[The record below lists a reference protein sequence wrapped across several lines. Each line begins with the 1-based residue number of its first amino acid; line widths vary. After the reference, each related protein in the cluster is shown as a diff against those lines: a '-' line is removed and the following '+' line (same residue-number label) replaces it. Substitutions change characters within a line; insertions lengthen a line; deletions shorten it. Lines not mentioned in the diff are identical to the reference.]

1 MQCKNKSL
9 IVCIAAIIIAFGSYT
24 VEATDNTALP
34 TEEIEVIGITPT
46 SSSIGLPEDL
56 IPYHVQSATSEDLE
70 RTHSLDLTDFMNRNL
85 GSVHINDAQNN
96 PLQSEVQY
104 REFTASPLL
113 GLPQG
118 ISIFQ
123 NGIRIN
129 EPFGDAINWDLLPVS
144 AISSIDLI
152 GGSNPLFGLNTLGGA
167 LSITTKDGFTHPG
180 HGFEFYGGSF
190 NRIVATIN
198 SGGNYGTWGYYF
210 TANYFDEEGWRDAS
224 PSNAINVFGSLNYRT
239 DISTMDLNVSHG
251 DTDLIGNGAIPIE
264 LNALER
270 EAVFTSPDQTVND
283 LYMINLQGSHWFSD
297 TIQSSGNIFYRVNN
311 TDTFNGEISEFK
323 ECNIIDIF
331 VDEILIEANEDN
343 LGNAGLN
350 CNTGFTEVQL
360 EVARGGEVA
369 EDQNG
374 NFIKNENANGSE
386 RNAINNSSNREQEGI
401 GSTLQATF
409 LNDLFSRKNQLI
421 VGASYQQGL
430 IDFFQVTEIATL
442 ACEFNGAGCTL
453 PSADRGT
460 ISTGL
465 FAVEEGTRIKSHN
478 RTWSMFLTDTINLTD
493 KSALTVSA
501 RYNNTHIALGDRSNQ
516 SDLVTPEDPTSLN
529 GEHDYQR
536 INPAVGLTYKIK
548 STLGVYGSYSESS
561 RAPTPI
567 ELLCAEPDAPCKLP
581 NAFLADPPL
590 KQVVAKIGKAECEE
604 P

>member
-104 REFTASPLL
+104 RGFTASPLL

-144 AISSIDLI
+144 AISSIDSI

-210 TANYFDEEGWRDAS
+210 TAN
-224 PSNAINVFGSLNYRT
+224 
-239 DISTMDLNVSHG
+239 M
-251 DTDLIGNGAIPIE
+251 
-264 LNALER
+264 
-270 EAVFTSPDQTVND
+270 
-283 LYMINLQGSHWFSD
+283 
-297 TIQSSGNIFYRVNN
+297 
-311 TDTFNGEISEFK
+311 
-323 ECNIIDIF
+323 
-331 VDEILIEANEDN
+331 EIL
-343 LGNAGLN
+343 
-350 CNTGFTEVQL
+350 
-360 EVARGGEVA
+360 
-369 EDQNG
+369 
-374 NFIKNENANGSE
+374 
-386 RNAINNSSNREQEGI
+386 
-401 GSTLQATF
+401 
-409 LNDLFSRKNQLI
+409 
-421 VGASYQQGL
+421 
-430 IDFFQVTEIATL
+430 
-442 ACEFNGAGCTL
+442 
-453 PSADRGT
+453 
-460 ISTGL
+460 
-465 FAVEEGTRIKSHN
+465 
-478 RTWSMFLTDTINLTD
+478 
-493 KSALTVSA
+493 
-501 RYNNTHIALGDRSNQ
+501 
-516 SDLVTPEDPTSLN
+516 
-529 GEHDYQR
+529 
-536 INPAVGLTYKIK
+536 
-548 STLGVYGSYSESS
+548 
-561 RAPTPI
+561 
-567 ELLCAEPDAPCKLP
+567 
-581 NAFLADPPL
+581 
-590 KQVVAKIGKAECEE
+590 
-604 P
+604 